1 MKSAPIFEDANKEIL
16 IETVLQNKPDI
27 SFTMTKDTAEYLEKN
42 GLAVVFLS
50 WSEVDDVKKAVNL
63 MGEVLNKKDVAE
75 DYIKYFD
82 KTVAEAEKLTGN
94 LGDKQKKIAD

>member
-50 WSEVDDVKKAVNL
+50 WSEVDDVKKAVKRYAS
-63 MGEVLNKKDVAE
+63 VKKRATKALD
-75 DYIKYFD
+75 
-82 KTVAEAEKLTGN
+82 
-94 LGDKQKKIAD
+94 